1 MKLEVIKNTKKWY
14 IISVTV
20 IIIGLIMGFTGGFNF
35 GIDFTG
41 GTMLHINM
49 NEKVSVSEINDTI
62 QKYDL
67 NPSIVH
73 VGDEK
78 KEIMIKTKKSL
89 ANSERTEIFNE
100 IAQQYS
106 LTEDALLEADQ
117 FGPSIGEEIRR
128 KAIVS
133 IIIASIGMLIYIAI
147 RFEVKFA
154 AAAVIALVHDILVM
168 LAFYSIFRIPINSPF
183 IAAIL
188 IIVGYSIND
197 TIVVFD
203 RIRENLKIVRKKKYD
218 EIVNMS
224 INQTLSRSINTSL
237 TTLLAI
243 GCLYIFGV
251 VSIKQFTLPLIA
263 GILSGTYSSI
273 FIASPIWYNLNT
285 FLKKPYY
292 AGK

>member
-1 MKLEVIKNTKKWY
+1 MKIEVIKHIKKWY
-14 IISVTV
+14 FISVAV
-20 IIIGLIMGFTGGFNF
+20 IIIGLILGLTGGFNF

-41 GTMLHINM
+41 GTMLHIDM
-49 NEKVSVSEINDTI
+49 DQKASVSEIKEVI
-62 QKYDL
+62 KEYDL

-78 KEIMIKTKKSL
+78 NEIMIKTKKSL
-89 ANSERTEIFNE
+89 TNDERMEVYND
-100 IAQQYS
+100 IAQTYQ
-106 LTEDALLEADQ
+106 LDEDALLEADQ
-117 FGPSIGEEIRR
+117 FGAKIGEEIRK
-128 KAIVS
+128 KAIIS

-147 RFEVKFA
+147 RFEVRFA
-154 AAAVIALVHDILVM
+154 AAAVIALIHDILVM
-168 LAFYSIFRIPINSPF
+168 LAFYGIFRIPINSPF

-203 RIRENLKIVRKKKYD
+203 RIRENLKITRKKKYD

-243 GCLYIFGV
+243 GCLYVFGV
-251 VSIKQFTLPLIA
+251 ESIKEFTLPLIA
-263 GILSGTYSSI
+263 GVISGTYSSI

-285 FLKKPYY
+285 FFKKPYY